1 MKKIKPCPFCGAR
14 EELLD
19 LDHSASH
26 FFIVCT
32 SCGAKGPLGG
42 WSCINDAE
50 DLWNKSEAARWRDR
64 YADAMAKL
72 ARVAEW
78 LRDHSLLGPRG
89 RCMTSL
95 GGPEEMYTTLDTLLS
110 DTSQPLAVVE
120 GIKIIDGETSHR
132 RACVD
137 AWLPGKA
144 EEWPDEVYTLIVMP
158 KEADNG

>member
-64 YADAMAKL
+64 HADAMAKL
-72 ARVAEW
+72 AQVREW
-78 LRDHSLLGPRG
+78 SDDYDKKKPCEVDLRELDAILADSRKPLQLAGTEVGHRSHVLE
-89 RCMTSL
+89 
-95 GGPEEMYTTLDTLLS
+95 GG
-110 DTSQPLAVVE
+110 A
-120 GIKIIDGETSHR
+120 
-132 RACVD
+132 
-137 AWLPGKA
+137 
-144 EEWPDEVYTLIVMP
+144 
-158 KEADNG
+158 NGD